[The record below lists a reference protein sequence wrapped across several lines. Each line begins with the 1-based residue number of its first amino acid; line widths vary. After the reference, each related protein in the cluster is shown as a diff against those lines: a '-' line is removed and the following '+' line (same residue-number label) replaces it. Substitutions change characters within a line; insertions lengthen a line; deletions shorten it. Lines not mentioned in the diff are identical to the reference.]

1 MLVDLIGKNPL
12 TLDGTTLFVLMLSKT
27 TQFGIGQ
34 PLFKTKIINHLQYI
48 FSLFTFGR
56 CVVR

>member
-27 TQFGIGQ
+27 IGQ

-48 FSLFTFGR
+48 FSIF
-56 CVVR
+56 VHIW